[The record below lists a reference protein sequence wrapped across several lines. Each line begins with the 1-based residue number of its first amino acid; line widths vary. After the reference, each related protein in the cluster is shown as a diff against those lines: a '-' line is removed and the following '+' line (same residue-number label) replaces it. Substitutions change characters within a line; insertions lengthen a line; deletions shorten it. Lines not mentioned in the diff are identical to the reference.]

1 MYNPSNHIPLSKSM
15 GANAFPIDGKYM
27 FFTNGANGVY
37 SYRPFQSTA
46 EAIAYFPLGSSF
58 RGNPSGQP
66 WAFEV
71 LINDGGT
78 LSVDGGSITGGI
90 NSVWWWRDGVLD
102 ANLVKKNGSY
112 VSLVYDMEFS
122 GSDVQDQSGNPYIG
136 ILLTGT
142 QRPFSV
148 TVNGDVIQGFSYQKT
163 VNNNLYGLAKTDG
176 SAWSSDDVIMVAIV
190 GESSAFIAILII
202 QNNSASNVDY
212 TSASASGT
220 LLPTESI
227 NTPTE
232 PGESV
237 SIDLILGQTCIYT
250 IYNSDGSLYF
260 THTLIGPGTE
270 NGITMTSDQNQEFII
285 SNT

>member
-1 MYNPSNHIPLSKSM
+1 MKLRPRASDQDNLVQDQNVDVAASLYIPYSGEDGPSIGGNDEDKM
-15 GANAFPIDGKYM
+15 GAISTGTTDGTTYID
-27 FFTNGANGVY
+27 VY
-37 SYRPFQSTA
+37 QGGGIWKRILYS
-46 EAIAYFPLGSSF
+46 
-58 RGNPSGQP
+58 
-66 WAFEV
+66 
-71 LINDGGT
+71 NDGP
-78 LSVDGGSITGGI
+78 SIT
-90 NSVWWWRDGVLD
+90 DL
-102 ANLVKKNGSY
+102 
-112 VSLVYDMEFS
+112 EFS
-122 GSDVQDQSGNPYIG
+122 GSDVQDKPDNPYI
-136 ILLTGT
+136 ILPLTGT

-163 VNNNLYGLAKTDG
+163 VSNNLYGLAKTDG